1 MRRAMLIIIILAIVA
16 LVVALVGP
24 RILNRST
31 TELEPASLS
40 EASTQEGQTYVTV
53 RGTVVPARWAR
64 LSFAISGQLAEIQV
78 TTGVTVSAGQV
89 LATLEKRELEL
100 DVDLARS
107 ELAAQ
112 EATLARLQSGASAA
126 EVAAAQASYEAAVA
140 AYEQL
145 TAGPTAQEIAIAE
158 AELKMAERA
167 LQQAQAA
174 YDAVRNRPDIAARP
188 EALQLEQA
196 TINLQ
201 KAKATYELAIA
212 GPDQA
217 ALKAAESQVASAK
230 SHLETLQAGAEPS
243 EIQLAQAN
251 VSRAQASLARAQ
263 LALEGTVLRAPF
275 AGVVTSL
282 TSARPGDAVSA
293 GTAIAT
299 VADLAELQVEIEDLD
314 EWGAANITMNQ
325 NVDLVVAAL
334 NNRTPRGQLS
344 FVSQE
349 PTFSDSGAVFYRA
362 IVTLEEQDPDLR
374 WGMTVRAKLF
384 LPSARR
390 AGFK

>member
-1 MRRAMLIIIILAIVA
+1 MRRAILIIALLAIVA
-16 LVVALVGP
+16 LAVALVGP
-24 RILNRST
+24 RLLGRST
-31 TELEPASLS
+31 REPEPASLS

-53 RGTVVPARWAR
+53 RGTIVPARWAQ
-64 LSFAISGQLAEIQV
+64 LSFAMSGQLAEIQV

-112 EATLARLQSGASAA
+112 EATLARLQSGASPL
-126 EVAAAQASYEAAVA
+126 EVAAAQASYDAAVA
-140 AYEQL
+140 AYEEL
-145 TAGPTAQEIAIAE
+145 KAGPSAQEIAIAE

-167 LQQAQAA
+167 LQQAQTA
-174 YDAVRNRPDIAARP
+174 YDAVRNRPDIGARP

-217 ALKAAESQVASAK
+217 ALKGAESQVASAR
-230 SHLETLQAGAEPS
+230 SHLETLRAGAGTS
-243 EIQLAQAN
+243 ETQVAQAN

-263 LALEGTVLRAPF
+263 LALEGAVLRAPF
-275 AGVVTSL
+275 AGTVTSL
-282 TSARPGDAVSA
+282 TSAQPGDAVGA
-293 GTAIAT
+293 GTTIVT
-299 VADLAELQVEIEDLD
+299 VADLAQLQVEIEDLD
-314 EWGAANITMNQ
+314 EWGAANITLNQ

-334 NNRTPRGQLS
+334 NNRTPRGRLS
-344 FVSQE
+344 FVAQE
-349 PTFSDSGAVFYRA
+349 PTFGASGAVFYRA
-362 IVTLEEQDPDLR
+362 IVTLEQQDPDLR

-384 LPSARR
+384 LPSAHR